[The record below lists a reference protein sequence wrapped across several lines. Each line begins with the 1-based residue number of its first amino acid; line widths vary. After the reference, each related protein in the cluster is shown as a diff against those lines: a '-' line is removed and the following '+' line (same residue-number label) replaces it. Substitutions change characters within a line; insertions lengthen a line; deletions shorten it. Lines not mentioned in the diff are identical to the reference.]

1 MLDTLFGSRTA
12 EMVFFYLLAYK
23 KGYARRIASVFGMS
37 LNSVQKQLLKFEK
50 AGVLVSFLEGRTR
63 IFQWNPRYPFLTE
76 LQALLEKAFQYLPEP
91 EKSKYF
97 KERTRP
103 RRTGKPL

>member
-1 MLDTLFGSRTA
+1 MLNKLFGSITA
-12 EMVFFYLLAYK
+12 EMIFYYMLTYK
-23 KGYARRIASVFGMS
+23 KGYARKISSVFNFS
-37 LNSVQKQLLKFEK
+37 LNSVQKQLLKFED
-50 AGVLVSFLEGRTR
+50 AGIFVSFLEGRTR
-63 IFQWNPRYPFLTE
+63 IFQWNPRYPFLSE
-76 LQALLEKAFQYLPEP
+76 LQALLEKAYLYLPES

>member
-1 MLDTLFGSRTA
+1 MLEKIFGSRTA
-12 EMVFFYLLAYK
+12 EMIFYYLMVYK
-23 KGYARRIASVFGMS
+23 KGYARKISSVLHVS
-37 LNSVQKQLLKFEK
+37 LNPVQKQLLKFEE

-63 IFQWNPRYPFLTE
+63 IFQWNPRYPFLFE
-76 LQALLEKAFQYLPEP
+76 LQALLEKAYQYLPES

-103 RRTGKPL
+103 RRTGKPI